1 MRSTRDVQHLN
12 CFSILRQGL
21 LYNNGV
27 KHQECSSG
35 VIKDWKR
42 FISSLEKSFSK
53 PIKGEDGEDL
63 LQFLGAPFWRIGS
76 KLGRLIRELS
86 FQFVTIS
93 FPMSW
98 LFAITPEI
106 RRVLVLI
113 RNLHLMECRLR
124 ADCQHS

>member
-1 MRSTRDVQHLN
+1 MLETDSSVQHLN

-27 KHQECSSG
+27 EHQECSSG

-42 FISSLEKSFSK
+42 FIPSLEKSFSK
-53 PIKGEDGEDL
+53 PIKREDGEDA

-76 KLGRLIRELS
+76 KLERLVRELS

-93 FPMSW
+93 FPMS
-98 LFAITPEI
+98 
-106 RRVLVLI
+106 
-113 RNLHLMECRLR
+113 
-124 ADCQHS
+124 